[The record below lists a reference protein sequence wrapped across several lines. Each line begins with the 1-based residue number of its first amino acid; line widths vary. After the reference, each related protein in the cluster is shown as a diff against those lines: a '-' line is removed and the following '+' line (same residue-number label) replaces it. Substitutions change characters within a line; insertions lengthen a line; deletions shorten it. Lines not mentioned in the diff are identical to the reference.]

1 MTEACRNNLF
11 KKGNGNMEENV
22 NLEVSAQ
29 PDTENENLPSA
40 EATIPQADTT
50 DSAFLEVKFNKETK
64 KLSLDE
70 AATLAQKG
78 MKFDMIEGQFDRLK
92 ALSKKEG
99 LSVGE
104 YLTGLEKTLREE
116 KISALA
122 EKCSGDREL
131 AEKLYS
137 LEEAQGGENEELFAV
152 FPELESEQDIPEEV
166 KTAAQIKGTGLLFE
180 YLLYDRR
187 LRVAAAE
194 EEKAR
199 RLAQEASL
207 GGLSSSSKDVSDAEF
222 LKGVWG

>member
-1 MTEACRNNLF
+1 
-11 KKGNGNMEENV
+11 MEENV
-22 NLEVSAQ
+22 NLSVSAQ
-29 PDTENENLPSA
+29 PDAENENLPLA
-40 EATIPQADTT
+40 EATIPPADTT
-50 DSAFLEVKFNKETK
+50 DSAFLEVKFNKEIK

-99 LSVGE
+99 LSVGD
-104 YLTGLEKTLREE
+104 YLTGLEKTVREQ
-116 KISALA
+116 KIAALA
-122 EKCSGDREL
+122 EKCSGDIAL

-137 LEEAQGGENEELFAV
+137 LQEAPKTENDELFAV

-194 EEKAR
+194 EEKAQK
-199 RLAQEASL
+199 LAQEQSL
-207 GGLSSSSKDVSDAEF
+207 GSLSSSGKDVSDAEF

>member
-1 MTEACRNNLF
+1 
-11 KKGNGNMEENV
+11 MEENV
-22 NLEVSAQ
+22 NSEVSVQ

-40 EATIPQADTT
+40 EATIPQADTA
-50 DSAFLEVKFNKETK
+50 DSAFLEVKFNKEIK
-64 KLSLDE
+64 KLSLNE

-78 MKFDMIEGQFDRLK
+78 MKFDMIESQFDRLK
-92 ALSKKEG
+92 SLSKRQG
-99 LSVGE
+99 LSVAD
-104 YLTGLEKTLREE
+104 YLSSLENTLKEE

-137 LEEAQGGENEELFAV
+137 LEGAQGEKNDEIFTV

-199 RLAQEASL
+199 QKAQEQSL
-207 GGLSSSSKDVSDAEF
+207 GSFSSAGEDISDAEF

>member
-1 MTEACRNNLF
+1 
-11 KKGNGNMEENV
+11 MEENV

-29 PDTENENLPSA
+29 PDAENENLPSA
-40 EATIPQADTT
+40 EATTPQADTT
-50 DSAFLEVKFNKETK
+50 DSAFLEVKFNKETR

-92 ALSKKEG
+92 ALSKRQG
-99 LSVGE
+99 LSVAD
-104 YLTGLEKTLREE
+104 YLTGLEETLREQ

-137 LEEAQGGENEELFAV
+137 LEDAPKQENDELFAV
-152 FPELESEQDIPEEV
+152 FPELESEQDIPDEV

-180 YLLYDRR
+180 YLMYDRR

-199 RLAQEASL
+199 QKAQSLSL
-207 GGLSSSSKDVSDAEF
+207 GSLSSSSKDVSDAEF